1 MEKQIFKIFGRV
13 LITPKPK
20 VTQAEMLAVSLPMG
34 FFVPENLCYQ
44 WLWEYFNG
52 QQWNPNSTFYQ
63 SWHDIMSK
71 DRWELFVDQICHYAS
86 TYGTNFQGET
96 WLPEHTQLPAFPFK
110 ELKVVEGIELRDA
123 VAKIKELAYSNVAMT
138 TETIDFLVGFQKVSG
153 LYDIS
158 QIKNRELKLR
168 CIPDDYQFK
177 DGQECLLWI
186 LWKSCNITMLV
197 KSKEVLDTIRIPAS
211 MLKIIELNKPV
222 LASVFYRNKD
232 VFMQFKK
239 TPELKNV
246 VNRIRKC
253 AGYYHKPMEK
263 SPWLM
268 LDKLSPSKRHDLFK
282 KASIFKLVQMYNA
295 LSNPTGYYVIR
306 NGKAYYRDG
315 RVRQVCKPLLNE
327 ILDYIAL
334 KVVNKHMENG
344 VIQPV
349 ALPKGI
355 ELAMPM
361 SEKSFIGDIP
371 MGSYVDCAE
380 KNTMIGI
387 YWRNEWGAR
396 DLDLHA
402 KLTDGTTIGWNSR
415 FKDDNKSV
423 IFSGDMTNAD
433 PEATEIMWFKEK
445 PMDSIISVSEYSG
458 HSKYNYDIFIA
469 QESTTDF
476 HKSYMVDPRNVIY
489 RTNLSFENAK
499 DVSLGFFQDG
509 KFVFHSCQIGKGQ
522 IPNEIRT
529 TILDHLISCHY
540 LTVREVFE
548 RAGITISDDAETKL
562 TSKGDL
568 LEFFS

>member
-1 MEKQIFKIFGRV
+1 MERQIYKIFGKV
-13 LITPKPK
+13 LITNKPK
-20 VTQAEMLAVSLPMG
+20 VTQAEMLAVSMPLG
-34 FFVPENLCYQ
+34 FFVPENLCYE

-63 SWHDIMSK
+63 SWSDIMSK
-71 DRWELFVDQICHYAS
+71 DRWELFIDQVCHYAS

-168 CIPDDYQFK
+168 CIPDDYKFT

-197 KSKEVLDTIRIPAS
+197 KNKESLNAIKIPAS
-211 MLKIIELNKPV
+211 MKDTIELNKTV
-222 LASVFYRNKD
+222 LASVFHRNKD

-239 TPELKNV
+239 TPELKNLT
-246 VNRIRKC
+246 NRIRKL
-253 AGYYHKPMEK
+253 ADKHHKPMEK
-263 SPWLM
+263 SPWLRLNSM
-268 LDKLSPSKRHDLFK
+268 HPLERYRLLNS
-282 KASIFKLVQMYNA
+282 ASIFKLVQIYNA

-315 RVRQVCKPLLNE
+315 RERFTRSDVLAT
-327 ILDYIAL
+327 ILDAL
-334 KVVNKHMENG
+334 VSKIPKDK
-344 VIQPV
+344 PV

-361 SEKSFIGDIP
+361 SEKSFIGEIP
-371 MGSYVDCAE
+371 MGSYVNCAD

-387 YWRNEWGAR
+387 YWRNEWGAM

-402 KLTDGTTIGWNSR
+402 KLVNGTAIGWNNR
-415 FKDDNKSV
+415 YRENNEV
-423 IFSGDMTNAD
+423 VFSGDMTNAD
-433 PEATEIMWFKEK
+433 PEATEVMWFKKE
-445 PMDSIISVSEYSG
+445 PMDSIISVSEFHG
-458 HSKYNYDIFIA
+458 ESKYNYDIFIA
-469 QESTTDF
+469 QESATDF
-476 HKSYMVDPRNVIY
+476 DKSYMVDPRNVIY
-489 RTNLSFENAK
+489 RTNLSFENAR
-499 DVSLGFFQDG
+499 DVTLGFFQDG
-509 KFVFHSCQIGKGQ
+509 KFVFHSCQIGKGI

-529 TILDHLISCHY
+529 NILKHLISCHY
-540 LTVREVFE
+540 LTVREVLE

-562 TSKGDL
+562 CSKGDL

>member
-1 MEKQIFKIFGRV
+1 MERQIYKIFGKV
-13 LITPKPK
+13 LVTDKPK
-20 VTQAEMLAVSLPMG
+20 VTQAEMLAVSMPLG

-71 DRWELFVDQICHYAS
+71 DRWELFIDQVCHYAS

-123 VAKIKELAYSNVAMT
+123 VAKVKDLAYSNVAMT

-168 CIPDDYQFK
+168 CIPDDYKFS

-186 LWKSCNITMLV
+186 LWRTCGITMLV
-197 KSKEVLDTIRIPAS
+197 KNKETLAAIGANPVPSQLRTTIE
-211 MLKIIELNKPV
+211 KNKEI
-222 LASVFYRNKD
+222 LASVFHRNKD
-232 VFMQFKK
+232 VFMQLKK
-239 TPELKNV
+239 NPELKNLT
-246 VNRIRKC
+246 NRIRKL
-253 AGYYHKPMEK
+253 ADKYHKPMEK
-263 SPWLM
+263 SPWLRLNSM
-268 LDKLSPSKRHDLFK
+268 HPLERYRLLNS
-282 KASIFKLVQMYNA
+282 ASIFKLVQIYNA

-315 RVRQVCKPLLNE
+315 RERFTRSDVLAT
-327 ILDYIAL
+327 ILDAL
-334 KVVNKHMENG
+334 VSKIPKDK
-344 VIQPV
+344 PV
-349 ALPKGI
+349 TLPNGI

-361 SEKSFIGDIP
+361 SEKSFIGEIP
-371 MGSYVDCAE
+371 MGSYVNCAD

-387 YWRNEWGAR
+387 YWRNEWGAM

-402 KLTDGTTIGWNSR
+402 KLVNGTAIGWNNR
-415 FKDDNKSV
+415 YREDNEV
-423 IFSGDMTNAD
+423 VFSGDMTNAD
-433 PEATEIMWFKEK
+433 PEATEVMWFKKE
-445 PMDSIISVSEYSG
+445 PMDSIISVSEFHG
-458 HSKYNYDIFIA
+458 ESKYNYDIFIA
-469 QESTTDF
+469 QEFATDF
-476 HKSYMVDPRNVIY
+476 DKSYMVDPRNVIY

-499 DVSLGFFQDG
+499 DVTLGFFQDG
-509 KFVFHSCQIGKGQ
+509 KFVFHSCQIGKGI

-529 TILDHLISCHY
+529 NILKHLISCHY
-540 LTVREVFE
+540 LTVREVLE
-548 RAGITISDDAETKL
+548 RAGITVSDDAETKL
-562 TSKGDL
+562 CSKGDL

>member
-1 MEKQIFKIFGRV
+1 MEKQVYKIFGKV
-13 LITPKPK
+13 LITNKPK
-20 VTQAEMLAVSLPMG
+20 VTQAEMLAVSLPLG
-34 FFVPENLCYQ
+34 FFVPENLCYE
-44 WLWEYFNG
+44 WLWEYFKD

-63 SWHDIMSK
+63 SWYDIMSK
-71 DRWELFVDQICHYAS
+71 DRWELFIDQICHYAS
-86 TYGTNFQGET
+86 TYGTDFQGET

-110 ELKVVEGIELRDA
+110 ELKVVEGIEQDELMQK
-123 VAKIKELAYSNVAMT
+123 VHNLAYSAAAMT
-138 TETIDFLVGFQKVSG
+138 TETIDFLINSGIDFELGKV
-153 LYDIS
+153 
-158 QIKNRELKLR
+158 KNRELKLR
-168 CIPDDYQFK
+168 LIPYGYKFT

-186 LWKSCNITMLV
+186 LWRTCGITMLV
-197 KSKEVLDTIRIPAS
+197 KNKETLDAIGANPVPSQLKSTIEA
-211 MLKIIELNKPV
+211 NKEI
-222 LASVFYRNKD
+222 LASVFHRNKD

-239 TPELKNV
+239 TPELKNL
-246 VNRIRKC
+246 VNRIRKL
-253 AGYYHKPMEK
+253 ANKHHRPMEK
-263 SPWLM
+263 SLWLM
-268 LDKLSPSKRHDLFK
+268 LDKMSFGQRRNLYG
-282 KASIFKLVQMYNA
+282 KASIFKLVQVYNA

-306 NGKAYYRDG
+306 NGKAYYREG
-315 RVRQVCKPLLNE
+315 RQRTVNNALLRE
-327 ILDYIAL
+327 ILAYVAA
-334 KVVNKHMENG
+334 KVADKYNVLE
-344 VIQPV
+344 PV

-396 DLDLHA
+396 DLDLHT

-415 FKDDNKSV
+415 FKDDNRSV

-433 PEATEIMWFKEK
+433 PDATEVMWFKEK
-445 PMDSIISVSEYSG
+445 PMDSIVSVSEYNG
-458 HSKYNYDIFIA
+458 KSKYNYDIFIA
-469 QESTTDF
+469 QELTTDF

-499 DVSLGFFQDG
+499 DVTLGFFQDG
-509 KFVFHSCQIGKGQ
+509 KFVFHSCQIGKGI

-529 TILDHLISCHY
+529 NILNHLISCHY
-540 LTVREVFE
+540 LTVREVLE

-562 TSKGDL
+562 MSKGDL